1 MTWPA
6 PGSGDVLRACH
17 TLEVTLLFGN
27 PNPAFLGPEPPP
39 DALAL
44 GDRFRTA
51 WTAFATTGDP
61 GWPAY
66 DPQQSLTQVF
76 DTDPVV
82 TAYPEDTSRRL
93 WYHHR
98 FQAAPHARYA
108 DTRAVSTAIGK
119 SGPAGSRQLT
129 SHR

>member
-1 MTWPA
+1 M
-6 PGSGDVLRACH
+6 
-17 TLEVTLLFGN
+17 TLLFGN
-27 PNPAFLGPEPPP
+27 PNPAFLGPEPPR

-66 DPQQSLTQVF
+66 DPHQRLTQIF

-82 TAYPEDTSRRL
+82 TTYPEGTSRGL
-93 WYHHR
+93 WHHHR
-98 FQAAPHARYA
+98 FQALPL
-108 DTRAVSTAIGK
+108 
-119 SGPAGSRQLT
+119 LT
-129 SHR
+129 P